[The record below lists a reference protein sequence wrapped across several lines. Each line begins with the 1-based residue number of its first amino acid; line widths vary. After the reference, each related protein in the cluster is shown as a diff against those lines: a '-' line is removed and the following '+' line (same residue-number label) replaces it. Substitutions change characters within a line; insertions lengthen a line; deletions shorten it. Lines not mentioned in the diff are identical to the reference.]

1 MLLPTGMSKPPNEES
16 TMRSNTAT
24 YPGAGHFRRTT
35 SLLLGLPFDLARE
48 HYAQAVRWGLLKN
61 SMLASA
67 RFARELAR
75 AERQALGP
83 WARQV

>member
-1 MLLPTGMSKPPNEES
+1 MPLPTVTSKPLNKEIAMKS
-16 TMRSNTAT
+16 SSAT
-24 YPGAGHFRRTT
+24 CLGSRHFRRTT

-61 SMLASA
+61 SLLASA
-67 RFARELAR
+67 QFDREMAR
-75 AERQALGP
+75 AEQQTLGP

>member
-1 MLLPTGMSKPPNEES
+1 
-16 TMRSNTAT
+16 MRTHQAHD
-24 YPGAGHFRRTT
+24 PREVGLGRTT
-35 SLLLGLPFDLARE
+35 TLMLALPFDLARE
-48 HYAQAVRWGLLKN
+48 QYAQAVRWGLLKH

-75 AERQALGP
+75 AEKQTLGP